1 MNGWS
6 REEAISMQ
14 RRHILEGEHL
24 VAKQQALVEK
34 LIEKGHHGLVET
46 ANELLGILRESLEL
60 SRTLLQRCRRVGIL
74 REFGAKG
81 FRFSCR
87 ERIMPFK
94 ILWGGGY
101 PNSEPFRGL
110 AKMLATGRVAAR
122 IVQGNRPGRANLLS

>member
-1 MNGWS
+1 
-6 REEAISMQ
+6 MQ
-14 RRHILEGEHL
+14 RRHILEGENL

-60 SRTLLQRCRRVGIL
+60 SRTLLQRCWRVGIL
-74 REFGAKG
+74 RKFGAKG

-94 ILWGGGY
+94 ILWGVD
-101 PNSEPFRGL
+101 SDQRS
-110 AKMLATGRVAAR
+110 GRVR
-122 IVQGNRPGRANLLS
+122 LRNHLLWRRPCQP